1 MNRLCALL
9 DRIKRTR
16 LTLFVTPCLTNLY
29 YLNAKRYK
37 TFDPLIF
44 VALAK
49 LRPQGTQLIL
59 EDNWSWQLTRGMLN
73 VAPERVAAER
83 FCEQVALVEG
93 LLIACH

>member
-29 YLNAKRYK
+29 YLNAKRRK

-73 VAPERVAAER
+73 IAPERVAAER
-83 FCEQVALVEG
+83 LCKEVSLVEG
-93 LLIACH
+93 LLVACH